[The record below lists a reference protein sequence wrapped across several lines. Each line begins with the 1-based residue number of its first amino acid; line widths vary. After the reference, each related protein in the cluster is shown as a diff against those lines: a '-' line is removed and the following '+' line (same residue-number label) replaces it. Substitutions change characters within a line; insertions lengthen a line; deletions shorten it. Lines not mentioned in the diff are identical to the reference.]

1 MALNR
6 SLPNGSYTST
16 DDLIIE
22 AINELLET
30 IGEFPIAAAPT
41 SANDGTVAGRALS
54 FLERANIR
62 TQAMGWPENMI
73 YAKSATATQILALN
87 SGNILGV
94 QATGSDG
101 HRTLGLRS
109 SGGTQEIYDAD
120 AGTAVGGSD
129 TIQVDVIQKMAWDG
143 LSEHLRENIVKA
155 AAMEFQRRLQGS
167 QTQDA
172 MIGQERQVA
181 DARIPRNDPVRK
193 RSALPN
199 AGPMFGSAPP
209 PPAEGR

>member
-6 SLPNGSYTST
+6 TLPNGSYLSS

-22 AINELLET
+22 AVNELLET
-30 IGEFPIAAAPT
+30 IGEFPVATIPT
-41 SANDGTVAGRALS
+41 SVNDGTVAGRALS

-73 YAKSATATQILALN
+73 YAKTDTATNILAIN

-94 QATGSDG
+94 QGTGKDG
-101 HRTLGLRS
+101 HRTLGLRK

-120 AGTAVGGSD
+120 AGTTVGGSD
-129 TIQVDVIQKMAWDG
+129 SIQVDVIQKLPWDD

-172 MIGQERQVA
+172 MIGQERQLA
-181 DARIPRNDPVRK
+181 DARVPRNDPVRK

-199 AGPMFGSAPP
+199 AGPMFGNQ
-209 PPAEGR
+209 PPAQEG